1 MKLLNMRLEQAIE
14 SRNHEPMGEST
25 PSREQIVEDLK
36 REIEN
41 LVLSDAVLNMLRVMK
56 RASPVFY
63 AYLSRE
69 RRRKK
74 RSIQFQWLIEQMFRP
89 QSPVDNSALM
99 NFKDLLL
106 AMRKQ
111 MEGQELPPDTGEKML
126 TRLQD
131 LMKTRKEP
139 KYWREYMAYRDGKE
153 VAEILRE
160 FHPEYDRLHTWER
173 EKYFRKVYNAI
184 QRLVEKYG
192 GRPLRRPAPQQF

>member
-1 MKLLNMRLEQAIE
+1 
-14 SRNHEPMGEST
+14 MGETT

-41 LVLSDAVLNMLRVMK
+41 VVLSDAVLNMLRMMK
-56 RASPVFY
+56 RVSPVFY

-74 RSIQFQWLIEQMFRP
+74 RSTQFQWVIEQMCRP
-89 QSPVDNSALM
+89 QLPVDNSALT

-111 MEGQELPPDTGEKML
+111 MEGQELPPDTGKKML
-126 TRLQD
+126 VQLQNF
-131 LMKTRKEP
+131 MKTRKEP

-160 FHPEYDRLHTWER
+160 FHPAYDGLHTWER

-192 GRPLRRPAPQQF
+192 GRPLLRAAPKQF